1 MSGARSTRA
10 KTSGGISARYSPA
23 SVTFWSD
30 ALHRAISGVVLLT
43 YMIVHLFQ
51 FRFGDTQ
58 PYKLRPPPLMI
69 NFDGINPFS
78 DSFLHLF
85 FVTDPSVPEVEVR
98 DIYKLEYDL
107 FQSWGWVWYYMLSVL
122 VFATHFWLGW
132 EKVVP
137 ASQLGIP
144 KALQFYVTCMGR

>member
-1 MSGARSTRA
+1 
-10 KTSGGISARYSPA
+10 
-23 SVTFWSD
+23 
-30 ALHRAISGVVLLT
+30 
-43 YMIVHLFQ
+43 MIVHLFQ

-144 KALQFYVTCMGR
+144 KALQFYVTCMGWAICVFVALCYLCFPIFAYFSGHDFSGPSIGVNGSY

>member
-1 MSGARSTRA
+1 
-10 KTSGGISARYSPA
+10 
-23 SVTFWSD
+23 
-30 ALHRAISGVVLLT
+30 
-43 YMIVHLFQ
+43 MIVHLFQ

-78 DSFLHLF
+78 NSFLHLF

-107 FQSWGWVWYYMLSVL
+107 FQSWGWVWYYMLSL
-122 VFATHFWLGW
+122 MGWAICIFIALCYLCFPIFAYFSGHDFSG
-132 EKVVP
+132 P
-137 ASQLGIP
+137 S
-144 KALQFYVTCMGR
+144 